1 MGKKNNTKNSS
12 KNKTTVDKHSQED
25 VVNDGAGT
33 SQSQDMSISQK
44 LDVLMNAVQEMGSK
58 MKEQDEMLKRQEEK
72 TSISDLSA
80 VPSAHSSPKAMHSNV
95 QKIPSLDEVK
105 TDMRVQAEVE
115 KRMQQYQNASH
126 TDYSGRPTST
136 LKLGRYRAG
145 VTKFKVPINWPQ
157 DLCTV
162 PSGSKQPLYND
173 MSNEQWVQGM
183 LLCILEE
190 SSVENKD
197 YMLLYFSMLM
207 QDAIE
212 LSLGTA
218 RKAHAVVLQEMEK
231 GRFTWNDTN
240 LVEKCK
246 NRHTQRML
254 QTVKSTTTSNTQV
267 CVFYN
272 KGKCKNDSDHVSSGI
287 LYQHCCS
294 YCYKETKKRYEHP
307 VNQCMRMRNGDS
319 KTETGTVKA
328 DKQRV

>member
-1 MGKKNNTKNSS
+1 
-12 KNKTTVDKHSQED
+12 
-25 VVNDGAGT
+25 
-33 SQSQDMSISQK
+33 MSISQK

-58 MKEQDEMLKRQEEK
+58 IKEQDERLERQEEK

-115 KRMQQYQNASH
+115 KRMQQYQNASR

-136 LKLGRYRAG
+136 LKSGRYRAG
-145 VTKFKVPINWPQ
+145 VTKIKVPINWPQ

-162 PSGSKQPLYND
+162 PSGSKQPLYDD

-183 LLCILEE
+183 LLCILKE

-197 YMLLYFSMLM
+197 YMLSYFAMLM

-212 LSLGTA
+212 LSPGTA
-218 RKAHAVVLQEMEK
+218 HKAHAVVLQEMEK
-231 GRFTWNDTN
+231 GRFTWNDAD

-246 NRHTQRML
+246 NRHTQCML
-254 QTVKSTTTSNTQV
+254 
-267 CVFYN
+267 
-272 KGKCKNDSDHVSSGI
+272 
-287 LYQHCCS
+287 
-294 YCYKETKKRYEHP
+294 
-307 VNQCMRMRNGDS
+307 
-319 KTETGTVKA
+319 
-328 DKQRV
+328 

>member
-1 MGKKNNTKNSS
+1 MGKKNSTKNSS
-12 KNKTTVDKHSQED
+12 KNKTTAEKHLQQES
-25 VVNDGAGT
+25 VNDGVGT
-33 SQSQDMSISQK
+33 SKSQDMSISQK

-58 MKEQDEMLKRQEEK
+58 IKEQDERLKRQEEK

-80 VPSAHSSPKAMHSNV
+80 VPSAHSSPKAIHSNV

-115 KRMQQYQNASH
+115 KRMQQYQNASRY
-126 TDYSGRPTST
+126 DYSGRPTST
-136 LKLGRYRAG
+136 LKSGRYRAG
-145 VTKFKVPINWPQ
+145 VTKIKVPINWPQ

-162 PSGSKQPLYND
+162 PSGSKQPLYDD

-190 SSVENKD
+190 SSVENKNH
-197 YMLLYFSMLM
+197 MLSYFSMLM

-218 RKAHAVVLQEMEK
+218 RKAHVVVLQEMEK
-231 GRFTWNDTN
+231 GKFTWNEFD

-246 NRHTQRML
+246 NRHTQHML
-254 QTVKSTTTSNTQV
+254 QTVKSTTSGNTQV

-294 YCYKETKKRYEHP
+294 YCFKETKKRFEHP
-307 VNQCMRMRNGDS
+307 VNQCMRLRNGNS
-319 KTETGTVKA
+319 KAETGTVKA